1 MRLPDTKLKKL
12 FYYHLVDKRV
22 MYLWNFFFDV
32 ENDFNL
38 SDDHVKRRQQVIMH
52 EIGYHEEII
61 IELLNHVTYDEIY
74 KIKDEYDL

>member
-1 MRLPDTKLKKL
+1 
-12 FYYHLVDKRV
+12 

-38 SDDHVKRRQQVIMH
+38 SDDQVKRRHQVIML

>member
-1 MRLPDTKLKKL
+1 
-12 FYYHLVDKRV
+12 

-38 SDDHVKRRQQVIMH
+38 SDDQVKIKQRVIMQ
-52 EIGYHEEII
+52 EIGYHEDII
-61 IELLNHVTYDEIY
+61 IELLNHVTYEEIF